1 MFDDL
6 FIGGAY
12 VRKQMR
18 KYRVTIRELAQRTG
32 LTQKRIRRIREHG
45 TGAYSA
51 VDILQ
56 AIRGLDDLDS
66 QLRAMFRQARRAEA
80 QAKGWVAA

>member
-6 FIGGAY
+6 FIGGPY
-12 VRKQMR
+12 VRAQMR

-32 LTQKRIRRIREHG
+32 LTMKRIRAIRHRG

-66 QLRAMFRQARRAEA
+66 QLRAMFRQARAAEA
-80 QAKGWVAA
+80 VAKGWAA

>member
-12 VRKQMR
+12 IRKQMR
-18 KYRVTIRELAQRTG
+18 KHRITIRELAQRTG
-32 LTQKRIRRIREHG
+32 LTMKRIRRIREHG
-45 TGAYSA
+45 TGAFSA

-56 AIRGLDDLDS
+56 AIRGLADLDP
-66 QLRAMFRQARRAEA
+66 QLRAMFRQAYEA
-80 QAKGWVAA
+80 RHVKGWAA